1 MDDGSLDDGSI
12 DDVRSEEDVLD
23 PAGESGDDK
32 KGKKFTLHFLCIF
45 TVNWQTYPMAKKLVF
60 MFKTFSAWWTL
71 CIPQGRVRLSL
82 LQELC
87 FIYTLCCFD
96 DQCSRLKLVKRG
108 AYNWSKKN

>member
-45 TVNWQTYPMAKKLVF
+45 TVN
-60 MFKTFSAWWTL
+60 
-71 CIPQGRVRLSL
+71 
-82 LQELC
+82 
-87 FIYTLCCFD
+87 
-96 DQCSRLKLVKRG
+96 
-108 AYNWSKKN
+108 